1 MAKRANR
8 RRILW
13 LAFVAALAAAGT
25 QAWSRSASDDS
36 ASQLTTVRVERG
48 AIERTV
54 VAVGALQPSEFV
66 DVGAQIS
73 GQLRSLN
80 VKLGDRVVKGQLL
93 AEIDPILNDSKVVE
107 AEATLEN
114 LRAQRRAKSEQLV
127 LAALQR
133 KRGELLLRQDAL
145 ARSEAEVLEAN
156 YRVAHAS
163 VRALDAQ
170 IKQALAVL
178 QTARTNLGFTR
189 IVSPMEG
196 EVVSIA
202 AREGQTLNANQQT
215 PTVLRIARL
224 ETMTV
229 WTQVAEADVAGLE
242 PDREVQFSV
251 LGEPDRRRSGRIR
264 QILPAPEIV
273 NGVVFYNALFDVP
286 NPDGMLKVQMTAQ
299 VFFVVDRAADAL
311 IVPLGALLPDR
322 AGAPHRRRVEVL
334 RDDGE
339 VERRAIQTGIRS
351 ATAAQVLSGLR
362 EGEAVVVGGPDS
374 RRKAR
379 ETSFFARLKLG

>member
-1 MAKRANR
+1 MAKRPNR

-25 QAWSRSASDDS
+25 QAWSRSASDD
-36 ASQLTTVRVERG
+36 AALQLATVRVERG
-48 AIERTV
+48 VIERTV

-73 GQLRSLN
+73 GQLKSLH

-114 LRAQRRAKSEQLV
+114 LRAQRRAKSEQLA

-145 ARSEAEVLEAN
+145 ARAEVEVLDAN

-163 VRALDAQ
+163 VVALDAQ
-170 IKQALAVL
+170 IKQALAAL

-229 WTQVAEADVAGLE
+229 WTQVTEADVAGLE
-242 PDREVQFSV
+242 PEREVQFSV

-311 IVPLGALLPDR
+311 IVPLGALQPDR
-322 AGAPHRRRVEVL
+322 SGTPHRRRVEVL
-334 RDDGE
+334 REDGE
-339 VERRAIQTGIRS
+339 VERRTIQTGIRS
-351 ATAAQVLSGLR
+351 ATAVQVLSGLR
-362 EGEAVVVGGPDS
+362 EGEAVVVGGPDN
-374 RRKAR
+374 RRKGR
-379 ETSFFARLKLG
+379 EPNFFARLKLG